1 MKTRQIAIDGVSSS
15 GKTTVGKIV
24 AERLGYEFIDSGL
37 LYRLATKI
45 VIDKNLP
52 KEKYA
57 EALLGASIDIVNGKV
72 LLNEK
77 EVPIEELRSK
87 EVDELVSPVS
97 EDPKVR
103 EEITDLL
110 RKIASSKNVVMVG
123 RDIGSVVLK
132 DAFLKVFLTA
142 TLEERANRR
151 FKELFLRGENIT
163 FEEVYENLK
172 KRDVIDSTREV
183 APLKVPEDAYVID
196 TTMLSIEEVVT
207 LIFEFIK
214 GKEYALRNSQNY
226 SDTLF

>member
-45 VIDKNLP
+45 VLDRELP
-52 KEKYA
+52 KERYA
-57 EALLGASIDIVNGKV
+57 EALNGVSVDIVEGKIIV
-72 LLNEK
+72 DGSVFPMDLL
-77 EVPIEELRSK
+77 RTK

>member
-45 VIDKNLP
+45 VLDRELP

-132 DAFLKVFLTA
+132 GAFLKVFLTA

>member
-45 VIDKNLP
+45 VLDRELP

-110 RKIASSKNVVMVG
+110 RQIASSKNVVMVG

-172 KRDVIDSTREV
+172 KRDIIDSTREF
-183 APLKVPEDAYVID
+183 APLKVPEDAYVVD

>member
-45 VIDKNLP
+45 VLDKELP
-52 KEKYA
+52 KERYA
-57 EALLGASIDIVNGKV
+57 EALNGVSVDIVNGKV
-72 LLNEK
+72 I
-77 EVPIEELRSK
+77 VDGSSFPIKLLRSK
-87 EVDELVSPVS
+87 AVDELVSPVS

-110 RKIASSKNVVMVG
+110 RQIASSKNVVMVG

-151 FKELFLRGENIT
+151 FKELFLKGENIT

-172 KRDVIDSTREV
+172 KRDIIDSTREI
-183 APLKVPEDAYVID
+183 APLKVPEDAYVVD
-196 TTMLSIEEVVT
+196 TTMLSIEEVVI

-214 GKEYALRNSQNY
+214 GKEYALRNTENCI
-226 SDTLF
+226 DTLF

>member
-45 VIDKNLP
+45 VLDRELP
-52 KEKYA
+52 KERYA
-57 EALLGASIDIVNGKV
+57 EALNGVSVDIVEGTIIV
-72 LLNEK
+72 DGSVFPMDLL
-77 EVPIEELRSK
+77 RTK

-151 FKELFLRGENIT
+151 FKELFLKGENIT

-172 KRDVIDSTREV
+172 KRDIIDSTREV